1 MKTKNP
7 AKRILK
13 TAVIQMQ
20 SKPYA
25 LNENLQLALNLAKE
39 AHDKGANLI
48 VLPELFDSGY
58 CVNENARERKRA
70 RLKRVGLLNQIL
82 AFYGL
87 KINDWQGAKFVLC
100 DKKGQSVIVNDL
112 GDLWGKAQK
121 LAKKEMDVLD
131 SNLLAFLNQQTHA
144 TH

>member
-1 MKTKNP
+1 MC
-7 AKRILK
+7 ILCGELISSFHW
-13 TAVIQMQ
+13 TDRTYG
-20 SKPYA
+20 SGSYE
-25 LNENLQLALNLAKE
+25 NENLKEPNALISA
-39 AHDKGANLI
+39 
-48 VLPELFDSGY
+48 
-58 CVNENARERKRA
+58 NENAREHKRA
-70 RLKRVGLLNQIL
+70 RLKRVRLLNQIL

-112 GDLWGKAQK
+112 GDLWGKAQN
-121 LAKKEMDVLD
+121 LAKKKMDALD

>member
-1 MKTKNP
+1 MCVLCGELISSFHWSDENYGSDSYE
-7 AKRILK
+7 ID
-13 TAVIQMQ
+13 
-20 SKPYA
+20 
-25 LNENLQLALNLAKE
+25 ENLREPNAL
-39 AHDKGANLI
+39 I
-48 VLPELFDSGY
+48 ST
-58 CVNENARERKRA
+58 NENARERKRA

-112 GDLWGKAQK
+112 GDLWDKAQK
-121 LAKKEMDVLD
+121 LAKKEMDALD
-131 SNLLAFLNQQTHA
+131 SNLLAFLNQNPQA

>member
-1 MKTKNP
+1 MCVLCGELISSFHWTDGSDSCE
-7 AKRILK
+7 ID
-13 TAVIQMQ
+13 
-20 SKPYA
+20 
-25 LNENLQLALNLAKE
+25 ENLKE
-39 AHDKGANLI
+39 PNTLI
-48 VLPELFDSGY
+48 SA
-58 CVNENARERKRA
+58 NENARERKRA

-121 LAKKEMDVLD
+121 LAKKEMDALD

>member
-1 MKTKNP
+1 MCVLCGELISSFHWSDENYGSDSYE
-7 AKRILK
+7 ID
-13 TAVIQMQ
+13 
-20 SKPYA
+20 
-25 LNENLQLALNLAKE
+25 ENLRKPNAL
-39 AHDKGANLI
+39 I
-48 VLPELFDSGY
+48 ST
-58 CVNENARERKRA
+58 NENARERKRA

-121 LAKKEMDVLD
+121 LAKKEMDALD

>member
-1 MKTKNP
+1 MCVLCGELISSFHWTDG
-7 AKRILK
+7 
-13 TAVIQMQ
+13 TDG
-20 SKPYA
+20 SGSYE
-25 LNENLQLALNLAKE
+25 NENL
-39 AHDKGANLI
+39 KGQNVLI
-48 VLPELFDSGY
+48 SA
-58 CVNENARERKRA
+58 NENARERKRA
-70 RLKRVGLLNQIL
+70 RLKRVRLLNQIL

-121 LAKKEMDVLD
+121 LAKKEMDALD
-131 SNLLAFLNQQTHA
+131 SNLLAFLNQNTHA

>member
-1 MKTKNP
+1 MCVLCGELISSFHWSDENYGTNGSDSYE
-7 AKRILK
+7 ID
-13 TAVIQMQ
+13 
-20 SKPYA
+20 
-25 LNENLQLALNLAKE
+25 ENLKEPNALISA
-39 AHDKGANLI
+39 
-48 VLPELFDSGY
+48 
-58 CVNENARERKRA
+58 NENARERKRA